1 MSGIHLPPAPT
12 SVPHIADVAPTP
24 TQVVLGIDAAWT
36 AGQPSGVALAVLE
49 AERWQLRAVA
59 PSYDHFL
66 NQAAGVAC
74 DAPPRGSLPEAPALL
89 AAAEALA
96 GARVDLVAIDMP
108 LARTPIVAR
117 RASDNAITRAF
128 GGRYCGTHSP
138 SAMRPGPLSDGLR
151 AGFEDAGYPL
161 RTAHAQAGGLVE
173 VYPHPALV
181 VLARAPRRL
190 PYKASKTRS
199 YWPDE
204 SLAARRVLLAAEW
217 ARIVGLLATRI
228 DGVEA
233 ALPPLSDDAS
243 GVARK
248 AHEDMIDAIVCAWVG
263 ITALGGQADAYGDAE
278 SAIWVPREGG
288 TAAPFAG

>member
-1 MSGIHLPPAPT
+1 MSGIHLPPART
-12 SVPHIADVAPTP
+12 SIPDIAGTAPAP

-49 AERWQLRAVA
+49 AGRWRLRAVA
-59 PSYDHFL
+59 PSYAHFL
-66 NQAAGVAC
+66 SLAEGVAL
-74 DAPPRGSLPEAPALL
+74 AQRPRGSLPEASALL
-89 AAAEALA
+89 AAAQVLA
-96 GARVDLVAIDMP
+96 GARVDLVAVDMP

-117 RASDNAITRAF
+117 RVSDNAITRAF

-138 SAMRPGPLSDGLR
+138 SAARPGPISDGLR
-151 AGFEDAGYPL
+151 AGFEAAGYPL
-161 RTAHAQAGGLVE
+161 RTDDARAGGLIE

-181 VLARAPRRL
+181 VLAQAARRL

-228 DGVEA
+228 DGVA
-233 ALPPLSDDAS
+233 DALPPLAADAS

-248 AHEDMIDAIVCAWVG
+248 AQEDMIDAIVCAWIG
-263 ITALGGQADAYGDAE
+263 ITALSGEAQPYGDAD
-278 SAIWVPREGG
+278 SAIWVPRGGG
-288 TAAPFAG
+288 TAGALAG

>member
-1 MSGIHLPPAPT
+1 MSGIHLPLAPT
-12 SVPHIADVAPTP
+12 SIPHIADTAFTS

-36 AGQPSGVALAVLE
+36 AGQPSGVALAVCE
-49 AERWQLRAVA
+49 GARWRLRAVA

-66 NQAAGVAC
+66 NRAAGVAC
-74 DAPPRGSLPEAPALL
+74 DAPPRGSSPDAAALL

-96 GARVDLVAIDMP
+96 GGRVDLVAIDMP

-138 SAMRPGPLSDGLR
+138 SAARPGPISDGLR
-151 AGFEDAGYPL
+151 AGFQDAGYPL
-161 RTAHAQAGGLVE
+161 RTANAQAGGLIE

-181 VLARAPRRL
+181 VLAQAPRRL
-190 PYKASKTRS
+190 PYKASKTRT

-233 ALPPLSDDAS
+233 ALPPLPDDAS

-288 TAAPFAG
+288 TAGPLAG